1 MFDVLLG
8 KRVFEFSGRGGNAI
22 DEQAEI
28 ESLVATRFVSQL
40 SSDGQPVRIES
51 FY

>member
-1 MFDVLLG
+1 MFDVLVG
-8 KRVFEFSGRGGNAI
+8 KGVFEFSGRGGNAI

-28 ESLVATRFVSQL
+28 ESLVATRFVSKL
-40 SSDGQPVRIES
+40 SGDGQSVRVEA